1 MEANKDAM
9 APKKQQTVIMYPSFG
24 VGHIIPMTELAKV
37 LLRHGLDV
45 TMVLIER
52 PSWSS
57 DSGAAATRRVMA
69 ANPGITFH
77 FLPPE
82 EGDLAAGSTTKPPF
96 FHTLQ
101 LLRRS
106 CSSTPRRTTCA
117 APWSTSSPLERSGHR
132 FLWVVRTPAST
143 NNPRK
148 FLEQQRPEPDLEA
161 LLPAGFLERTE
172 GRGLVVT
179 SWAPQVDV
187 LRHPSTGAFVTH
199 CRWNSVL
206 EAIMAGMPML
216 CWPLYSEQMLNKV
229 LMTTTDDGKGLGI
242 AVELEGYAA
251 GLIAAGEVKAK
262 VRLGDGL

>member
-1 MEANKDAM
+1 MR
-9 APKKQQTVIMYPSFG
+9 AP
-24 VGHIIPMTELAKV
+24 
-37 LLRHGLDV
+37 LLRLHLGTV
-45 TMVLIER
+45 PAVVIST
-52 PSWSS
+52 PSLAR
-57 DSGAAATRRVMA
+57 AA
-69 ANPGITFH
+69 
-77 FLPPE
+77 L
-82 EGDLAAGSTTKPPF
+82 TT
-96 FHTLQ
+96 HE
-101 LLRRS
+101 S